1 MKLDKVS
8 EWWLLKRVTYAYIPL
23 AAMVII
29 LELVGGPF
37 NEPLNLTVEDALCT
51 AGILL
56 WGLLVLCYM
65 TDARKMTREHM
76 GLKPHWTDSAID
88 DLEARVEK
96 LERDR
101 Y

>member
-8 EWWLLKRVTYAYIPL
+8 EWWLIKRVTYAYIPL

-29 LELVGGPF
+29 PELVGGPF
-37 NEPLNLTVEDALCT
+37 NEPLNLTVQDALCT

-65 TDARKMTREHM
+65 TDARKMTREHQ
-76 GLKPHWTDSAID
+76 GLKGNWTNSAID